1 MRVDNLTAEWIDAD
15 KLRLEFSLS
24 SGCYAT
30 TLMREIAEL
39 SRPTNFAL

>member
-1 MRVDNLTAEWIDAD
+1 LC
-15 KLRLEFSLS
+15 LEFSLP

-39 SRPTNFAL
+39 SRPDNFGL